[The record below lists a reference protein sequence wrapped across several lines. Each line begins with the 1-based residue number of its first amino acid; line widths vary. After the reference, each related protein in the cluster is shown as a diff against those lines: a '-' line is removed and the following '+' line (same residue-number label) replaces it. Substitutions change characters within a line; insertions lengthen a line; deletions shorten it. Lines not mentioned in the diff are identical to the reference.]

1 MRAEELTVL
10 LQCPKKY
17 ELKQVILDEEFQKY
31 NVKKHAL
38 GMLAEYLAD
47 RKEWDAISGKMEAFL
62 QENLKA
68 SWFELHW
75 QKKAAVRN
83 SLFRMKRLYCWF
95 RANIRGTIYAG
106 ADLEM
111 EFQEEYEGCRIRRLQ
126 ITADLIAEEKD
137 GAVLGILLY
146 PKFPDSCRRYAQAAG
161 KKTFY
166 TAEMLCLMGGMKRKY
181 PDRAVDI
188 MIAGL
193 EPEKAEEKTGPILE
207 DSRTDHMVR
216 FTELDFPDME
226 KGGITEALRGLLMRR
241 RKANCRN
248 CVFEDICRYQVQT
261 PLEDPKRHTQR
272 ASHNACPCGTD
283 GLRPIRFTQRAS
295 HNSCPCGTG
304 GLRPIRVTGDTP
316 GEQPAVRQP
325 EDSMDYT
332 EDQKR
337 SIRHRDGPLRVCAGP
352 GAGKTAVLTARIR
365 DLIEGGHS
373 PERILAVTFTKN
385 AAKEILARVSSS
397 KKPVVSTLH
406 ALAFGIVRQH
416 EYMVGRRRLATRVDC
431 MQMLLQVLNEAPA
444 IHGICYE
451 KPGRKHGFLDS
462 LLRDFDFIN
471 KQGIHRFEEVYP
483 DKDTAGIFCIKEMYG
498 QKFHSSGYILYDDQV
513 RLGAEILESSQVV
526 RQKVQESYD
535 YIMVDEAQDLD
546 EMQSRFIRLL
556 VKAPQNNIAI
566 YGDAD
571 QSIYG
576 FRGGSNRFMLDF
588 PVLYPEA
595 ADIRLADNFRSSAG
609 ILDAANTLIGHNH
622 DRVPFRMQAHLQGN
636 ARPVLIRDFRSNR
649 IGAFIHDLLD
659 GGCRPEQIAVIARTN
674 RELESMCGML
684 ETYNSEHPEKD
695 ILQYDWPKYY
705 LYQSPAFQDI
715 LDLLA
720 LYLGIYSEDKIWYR
734 LLLASGIHPDKK
746 DCRNTLYEDY
756 LDQGEILP
764 FDAEEASV
772 YLSADGTYSAVFQA
786 FAGIYRA
793 SSFFSMPPDR
803 AVPNVTKAFCGNRPD
818 SRETAEV
825 LGEMI
830 RERNIR
836 TPKELWQYLT
846 AVKKFHDETRLYCS
860 GEEKGRIHLLTAH
873 DSKGKE
879 FEAVL
884 VYGVDAFERGD
895 PQEDRRLLYVA
906 LTRAKEKL
914 YVTEICKGK
923 SMFLR
928 EFREKLDEMGGLDY
942 A

>member
-1 MRAEELTVL
+1 MRAEELSVL
-10 LQCPKKY
+10 LQCPKMY

-31 NVKKHAL
+31 DVKKHAL

-47 RKEWDAISGKMEAFL
+47 RKEWDAVSGKMEAFL

-75 QKKAAVRN
+75 QKKAAVRD
-83 SLFRMKRLYCWF
+83 SLFRMKRLYCWLN
-95 RANIRGTIYAG
+95 ANIKGSIYTG
-106 ADLEM
+106 VDLEM

-126 ITADLIAEEKD
+126 ITADLIAEEKG
-137 GAVLGILLY
+137 GAVLGILLCPKY
-146 PKFPDSCRRYAQAAG
+146 PDPCRRYEGASG
-161 KKTFY
+161 KKIFY

-193 EPEKAEEKTGPILE
+193 EPEKAKEKTSPVSG
-207 DSRTDHMVR
+207 DSRTDHMAR
-216 FTELDFPDME
+216 FTEQDFPDME
-226 KGGITEALRGLLMRR
+226 KGGITEALRGLLKRR
-241 RKANCRN
+241 RKANCGN
-248 CVFEDICRYQVQT
+248 CVFEEICRHQMQT
-261 PLEDPKRHTQR
+261 PMEDPE
-272 ASHNACPCGTD
+272 S
-283 GLRPIRFTQRAS
+283 
-295 HNSCPCGTG
+295 
-304 GLRPIRVTGDTP
+304 
-316 GEQPAVRQP
+316 GEQPAVKPP
-325 EDSMDYT
+325 EDPIPMDYT
-332 EDQKR
+332 GDQKR

-352 GAGKTAVLTARIR
+352 GAGKTAALTARIR
-365 DLIEGGHS
+365 DLIEDGHS
-373 PERILAVTFTKN
+373 PERILAVTFTKS
-385 AAKEILARVSSS
+385 AAKEILARIPSG

-416 EYMVGRRRLATRVDC
+416 EYIVGRRRLATRVDC
-431 MQMLLQVLNEAPA
+431 MQMLLQVLNEAPV
-444 IHGICYE
+444 IHGACYE

-462 LLRDFDFIN
+462 LLRDFDFIDQ
-471 KQGIHRFEEVYP
+471 QGIHRFEEAYP
-483 DKDTAGIFCIKEMYG
+483 DKDTAGILWIKEMYG
-498 QKFHSSGYILYDDQV
+498 QKFHTSGYILYDDQV
-513 RLGAEILESSQVV
+513 RLGAEILESSQGI

-622 DRVPFRMQAHLQGN
+622 DRVPFRMRAHLQVK
-636 ARPVLIRDFRSNR
+636 ARPVLIRDFRSSR

-684 ETYNSEHPEKD
+684 ETYNSEHSEKD
-695 ILQYDWPKYY
+695 ILHYDRPKYY
-705 LYQSPAFQDI
+705 LYQPTVFQDI

-720 LYLGIYSEDKIWYR
+720 IYLGIYSDDKIWYR

-746 DCRNTLYEDY
+746 DRGNTLYEDY

-772 YLSADGTYSAVFQA
+772 YLSAAGKYSAVFQA

-793 SSFFSMPPDR
+793 CSLFSMPPDR
-803 AVPNVTKAFCGNRPD
+803 AVPNVVKTFCGNRPEG
-818 SRETAEV
+818 RETAEV

-836 TPKELWQYLT
+836 TPEELWQYLA
-846 AVKKFHDETRLYCS
+846 AVQKFQDETRLYCS

-884 VYGVDAFERGD
+884 VYGIDAFERGD

-914 YVTEICKGK
+914 FVTEICKGK